1 MSPIRVA
8 APLAAAAIVVTLA
21 GCGHAP
27 TAPVAS
33 KTAAAVTTPAATAL
47 ASTTEAA
54 AAEPAPP
61 GVPPRLTSD
70 PAQIG
75 DDLVA
80 DELALRD
87 PSTPEDALN
96 AAARRQQVAY
106 RAIGRHPEWD
116 AIIRP
121 KIPPELLGFY
131 DRNIEARRQLAAMA
145 IPRDTLPAWR
155 VEPPPPA
162 DELLGYYREAE
173 AATGV
178 GWNYLAA
185 INFIETRFGSIHGV
199 STAGAEGPMQFLPS
213 TFAAYGDG
221 GDVRSPRDA
230 IMAAGR
236 YLAANGFA
244 GDPDHAIFRYN
255 NASQYVAAVN
265 QYAAAL
271 ATDPAAFGD
280 YYRWDVYYFS
290 TAGDILLPIGFA
302 ESERIPVQDYLAA
315 HPQ

>member
-1 MSPIRVA
+1 
-8 APLAAAAIVVTLA
+8 
-21 GCGHAP
+21 
-27 TAPVAS
+27 
-33 KTAAAVTTPAATAL
+33 TTPSATAL
-47 ASTTEAA
+47 DASTGAA
-54 AAEPAPP
+54 AQPVPP
-61 GVPPRLTSD
+61 NVPPRLASD

-87 PSTPEDALN
+87 PATPEDALV

-155 VEPPPPA
+155 IEPPPPA

-221 GDVRSPRDA
+221 GDVRSSRDA

-244 GDPDHAIFRYN
+244 TDPDHAIFRYN
-255 NASQYVAAVN
+255 NANQYVAAVN
-265 QYAAAL
+265 QYAAVL
-271 ATDPAAFGD
+271 ASDPAAFGD

-302 ESERIPVQDYLAA
+302 ETERIPVGDYLAA